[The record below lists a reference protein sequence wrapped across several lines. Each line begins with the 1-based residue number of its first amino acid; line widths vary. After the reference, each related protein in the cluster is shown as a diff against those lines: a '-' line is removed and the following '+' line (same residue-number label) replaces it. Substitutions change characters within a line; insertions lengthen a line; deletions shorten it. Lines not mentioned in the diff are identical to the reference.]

1 MKMAQKFERKW
12 KNYIID
18 WDLQF
23 RIISHSLI
31 YMFFVMLVTVCVIL
45 FPLIYDMV
53 FSNNLDV
60 QYNSAQTFLVL
71 AKRLIPAI
79 ILVLVLFVIHQILV
93 THKICGPL
101 VNFSHTFK
109 KLAEGDLTRKVYLRR
124 GDYLTKECDKIN
136 IMIDGL
142 SDILKH
148 LVEDHKKLILT
159 MEHTLSHIQDI
170 DTKEKI
176 QSSLEILKSEAY
188 YLANTIAV
196 FKLEESLESTETS
209 SQQEIK

>member
-1 MKMAQKFERKW
+1 MKMAEKFERKW

-23 RIISHSLI
+23 RIIFHSLI

-45 FPLIYDMV
+45 FPLIYDMA

-60 QYNSAQTFLVL
+60 QYNAAQTFLVL

-79 ILVLVLFVIHQILV
+79 ILVLVLFVLHQILV

-109 KLAEGDLTRKVYLRR
+109 RLAEGDLTRKVYLRR
-124 GDYLTKECDKIN
+124 GDYLTKECDRIN
-136 IMIDGL
+136 TMIDGL

-159 MEHTLSHIQDI
+159 LEHTLAHIQDI

-176 QSSLEILKSEAY
+176 QSSLEILKNEAY

-196 FKLEESLESTETS
+196 FKLEEGPESTGTS
-209 SQQEIK
+209 SQQEK

>member
-79 ILVLVLFVIHQILV
+79 VLVLVLFVLHQILV

-109 KLAEGDLTRKVYLRR
+109 RLAEGDLTRKVYLRR

-136 IMIDGL
+136 MMIDGL

-159 MEHTLSHIQDI
+159 LERTLSHIQDI

-176 QSSLEILKSEAY
+176 QSSLEILTSEAH

-196 FKLEESLESTETS
+196 FKLEESPESTETS
-209 SQQEIK
+209 SPQEK